1 MSICVNNYG
10 YFRYETT
17 VSVCCKTCLQIK
29 YFLKVTQK
37 SLETEFQTTVKTLIQ
52 VTGEKEA
59 QEEECKKTKALLA
72 ALTEEFETSIA
83 NLKSLLQKEQNR

>member
-1 MSICVNNYG
+1 M
-10 YFRYETT
+10 
-17 VSVCCKTCLQIK
+17 CLQIK